1 MNHGQFLRVKERLSI
16 FITDEYRLKQEIET
30 KDQTIKQ
37 LEYDKDQKIRDLEYK
52 LTEVY
57 AHLKNI
63 SSKI

>member
-1 MNHGQFLRVKERLSI
+1 MGGIRDHE
-16 FITDEYRLKQEIET
+16 QEIET

-37 LEYDKDQKIRDLEYK
+37 LENDKEQKIRDLEYK